1 MLITF
6 QDATAAPTKTA
17 NGPSVNN
24 VNSFLQFTLIALG
37 GLVVGVFFT
46 WFVTRARVG
55 DLQQQITELDR
66 PNASAD
72 LLDALPT
79 PGLLLDGVNFIVGAT
94 TSAQALGFKPETVL
108 PQTELVNLAIQARQ
122 TGEPSSAELHIKT
135 GLQGETNWVAAR
147 AAVASDNKILITL
160 EDLTES
166 KRLDDTRRDFIANIS
181 HELKTPIGA
190 ISLLSEALIEADDD
204 PVMVK
209 KFSADLHREAIRLA
223 ALVQD
228 IIELSRLQGAE
239 VVSNAQLLDLSSL
252 IADAVDRN
260 AFLAEKRKV
269 KIAVDAPKG
278 LKVLGDQEML
288 VTAIKNLIEN
298 ALVYSDEGSQVG
310 IGLRQKYGIAAIAVA
325 DSGVGI
331 APEHQER
338 IFERFYRAD
347 PSRSRQTGGT
357 GLGLSIVK
365 HVALKHRGDVQLF
378 SQPGVGSTFTFRL
391 PIASEQPNKDRDAK

>member
-1 MLITF
+1 M
-6 QDATAAPTKTA
+6 
-17 NGPSVNN
+17 
-24 VNSFLQFTLIALG
+24 NSFLQFSLVALG
-37 GLVVGVFFT
+37 GLILGVLFT
-46 WFVTRARVG
+46 WVIIRARVA
-55 DLQQQITELDR
+55 DLRQEVEDLSR
-66 PNASAD
+66 PNASAE

-94 TSAQALGFKPETVL
+94 TSAQAMGFKPDTYL
-108 PQTELVNLAIQARQ
+108 PQAELVKLAVQARES
-122 TGEPSSAELHIKT
+122 GEATSAELHVKT
-135 GLQGETNWVAAR
+135 GLQGETSWVAAR
-147 AAVASDNKILITL
+147 AAVTSDNKILISL

-190 ISLLSEALIEADDD
+190 ISLLSEALIEAEDDSER
-204 PVMVK
+204 VK
-209 KFSADLHREAIRLA
+209 KFSADLHREAVRLA

-239 VVSNAQLLDLSSL
+239 VVSNAQLLDLSTL
-252 IADAVDRN
+252 IADAADRN
-260 AFLAEKRKV
+260 SFLAEKRHV
-269 KIAVDAPKG
+269 KIKVDAPKG

-298 ALVYSDEGSQVG
+298 ALVYSEEGSQVG

-391 PIASEQPNKDRDAK
+391 PIASEQQTKDRDAQ

>member
-1 MLITF
+1 
-6 QDATAAPTKTA
+6 
-17 NGPSVNN
+17 V
-24 VNSFLQFTLIALG
+24 LG
-37 GLVVGVFFT
+37 VLFT
-46 WFVTRARVG
+46 WFITRARVA
-55 DLQQQITELDR
+55 DLQQELQSLESPD
-66 PNASAD
+66 SATD
-72 LLDALPT
+72 LLDVLPV
-79 PGLLLDGVNFIVGAT
+79 PGLLLDGVNYIVAAT
-94 TSAQALGFKPETVL
+94 NSAQALGFKPDSQML
-108 PQTELVNLAIQARQ
+108 QSQLAGLAAEARR
-122 TGEPSSAELHIKT
+122 TGEASTAELEIKA
-135 GLQGETNWVAAR
+135 GLQDEANWVSAR
-147 AAVASDNKILITL
+147 AVLTADGKVLLTI

-166 KRLDDTRRDFIANIS
+166 KRLDETRRDFIANIS

-190 ISLLSEALIEADDD
+190 ISLLSEALIEAEGD
-204 PVMVK
+204 PGMVK
-209 KFSADLHREAIRLA
+209 KFAGDLHREAIRLA

-239 VVSNAQLLDLSSL
+239 VVRNAQLLDLAAL

-260 AFLAEKRKV
+260 AFLAETRRV
-269 KIAVDAPKG
+269 KIKVDAPKG
-278 LKVLGDQEML
+278 LHVLGDQGML
-288 VTAIKNLIEN
+288 VTALKSLIEN

-331 APEHQER
+331 AAEHQER

-391 PIASEQPNKDRDAK
+391 PIAVDQKTNDKDDK

>member
-1 MLITF
+1 
-6 QDATAAPTKTA
+6 
-17 NGPSVNN
+17 
-24 VNSFLQFTLIALG
+24 VNSFLQFALAALG
-37 GLVVGVFFT
+37 GLVLGVLFT
-46 WFVTRARVG
+46 WIINRARFA
-55 DLQQQITELDR
+55 DLKQEIDKLSN
-66 PNASAD
+66 PNASAE

-94 TSAQALGFKPETVL
+94 TSAQALGFKPDSVL
-108 PQTELVNLAIQARQ
+108 PQSELVELAVQARQ
-122 TGEPSSAELHIKT
+122 TGEASSAELHIKT

-190 ISLLSEALIEADDD
+190 ISLLSEALIEADED

-209 KFSADLHREAIRLA
+209 KFSADLHREAVRLA

-239 VVSNAQLLDLSSL
+239 VVSNAQLLDLSTL

-269 KIAVDAPKG
+269 KIMVDAPKG

-288 VTAIKNLIEN
+288 VTALKNLIEN
-298 ALVYSDEGSQVG
+298 ALVYSEEGSQVG

-331 APEHQER
+331 ATEHQER

-391 PIASEQPNKDRDAK
+391 PIASEQQTKDRDAK

>member
-1 MLITF
+1 M
-6 QDATAAPTKTA
+6 
-17 NGPSVNN
+17 
-24 VNSFLQFTLIALG
+24 NSFLAFTLAALG
-37 GLVVGVFFT
+37 GLVLGVLFT
-46 WFVTRARVG
+46 WFIMRARVA
-55 DLQQQITELDR
+55 DLKQELADLES
-66 PNASAD
+66 PDSATD
-72 LLDALPT
+72 LLDVLPV
-79 PGLLLDGVNFIVGAT
+79 PGLLLDGVNYIVAAT
-94 TSAQALGFKPETVL
+94 NSAQALGFKPDSQML
-108 PQTELVNLAIQARQ
+108 QSQLAGLAAEARR
-122 TGEPSSAELHIKT
+122 TGEASTAELEIKA
-135 GLQGETNWVAAR
+135 GLQDEANWVSAR
-147 AAVASDNKILITL
+147 AVLTADSKVLLTI

-166 KRLDDTRRDFIANIS
+166 KRLDETRRDFIANIS

-190 ISLLSEALIEADDD
+190 ISLLSEALIEAEGD
-204 PVMVK
+204 PGMVK
-209 KFSADLHREAIRLA
+209 KFAGDLHREAIRLA

-239 VVSNAQLLDLSSL
+239 VVRNAQLLDLAAL

-260 AFLAEKRKV
+260 AFLAETRRV
-269 KIAVDAPKG
+269 KIKVDAPKG
-278 LKVLGDQEML
+278 LRVLGDQEML
-288 VTAIKNLIEN
+288 VTALKNLIEN

-331 APEHQER
+331 AAEHQER

-391 PIASEQPNKDRDAK
+391 PIAVDQKTNDKDDK

>member
-1 MLITF
+1 M
-6 QDATAAPTKTA
+6 
-17 NGPSVNN
+17 
-24 VNSFLQFTLIALG
+24 NSFLQFTLIALG

>member
-1 MLITF
+1 M
-6 QDATAAPTKTA
+6 
-17 NGPSVNN
+17 
-24 VNSFLQFTLIALG
+24 NSFLQFSLVALG
-37 GLVVGVFFT
+37 GLILGVLFT
-46 WFVTRARVG
+46 WVIIRARVA
-55 DLQQQITELDR
+55 DLRQEVEDLSR
-66 PNASAD
+66 PNASAE

-94 TSAQALGFKPETVL
+94 TSAQAMGFKPDTYL
-108 PQTELVNLAIQARQ
+108 PQAELVKLAVQARES
-122 TGEPSSAELHIKT
+122 GEATSAELHVKT
-135 GLQGETNWVAAR
+135 GLQGETSWVAAR
-147 AAVASDNKILITL
+147 AAVTSDNKILISL

-190 ISLLSEALIEADDD
+190 ISLLSEALIEAEDDSER
-204 PVMVK
+204 VK
-209 KFSADLHREAIRLA
+209 KFSADLHREAVRLA

-239 VVSNAQLLDLSSL
+239 VVSNAQLLDLSTL

-260 AFLAEKRKV
+260 SFLAEKRHV
-269 KIAVDAPKG
+269 KIKVDAPKG

-298 ALVYSDEGSQVG
+298 ALVYSEEGSQVG

-391 PIASEQPNKDRDAK
+391 PIASEQQTKDRDAQ

>member
-1 MLITF
+1 
-6 QDATAAPTKTA
+6 
-17 NGPSVNN
+17 
-24 VNSFLQFTLIALG
+24 VNSFLQFALAALG
-37 GLVVGVFFT
+37 GLALGVLFT
-46 WFVTRARVG
+46 WIVNRARFA
-55 DLQQQITELDR
+55 DLKQELEELSN
-66 PNASAD
+66 PTASAE

-79 PGLLLDGVNFIVGAT
+79 PGLLIDGVNFIVGAT
-94 TSAQALGFKPETVL
+94 TSAQALGFKPDSIL
-108 PQTELVNLAIQARQ
+108 PQAELVQLAVQARQ

-135 GLQGETNWVAAR
+135 GLQGETSWVAAR
-147 AAVASDNKILITL
+147 AAVASDNKVLITL

-204 PVMVK
+204 PAMVK

-239 VVSNAQLLDLSSL
+239 VVSNAQLLDLSSV
-252 IADAVDRN
+252 ISEAVDRN
-260 AFLAEKRKV
+260 AFLAEKRNVRIK
-269 KIAVDAPKG
+269 VDAPKG

-298 ALVYSDEGSQVG
+298 ALVYSEEGSQVG

-331 APEHQER
+331 AAEHQDR

-391 PIASEQPNKDRDAK
+391 PIASEQQTKDRDAK

>member
-1 MLITF
+1 M
-6 QDATAAPTKTA
+6 
-17 NGPSVNN
+17 
-24 VNSFLQFTLIALG
+24 NSFLQFSLAALG
-37 GLVVGVFFT
+37 GLVLGVLFT
-46 WFVTRARVG
+46 WIINRARFA
-55 DLQQQITELDR
+55 DLKQELEELSN
-66 PNASAD
+66 PTASAE

-79 PGLLLDGVNFIVGAT
+79 PGLLIDGVNFIVGAT
-94 TSAQALGFKPETVL
+94 TSAQALGFKPDSIL
-108 PQTELVNLAIQARQ
+108 PQAELVQLAVQARQ

-135 GLQGETNWVAAR
+135 GLQGETSWVAAR
-147 AAVASDNKILITL
+147 AAVASDNKVLITL

-204 PVMVK
+204 PAMVK
-209 KFSADLHREAIRLA
+209 KFSADLHREATRLA

-239 VVSNAQLLDLSSL
+239 VVSNAQLLDLSSV
-252 IADAVDRN
+252 ISEAVDRN
-260 AFLAEKRKV
+260 SFLAEKRNVRIK
-269 KIAVDAPKG
+269 VDAPKG

-298 ALVYSDEGSQVG
+298 ALVYSEEGSQVG

-331 APEHQER
+331 AAEHQDR

-391 PIASEQPNKDRDAK
+391 PIASEQQTKDRDAK

>member
-1 MLITF
+1 M
-6 QDATAAPTKTA
+6 
-17 NGPSVNN
+17 
-24 VNSFLQFTLIALG
+24 NSFLQFTLIALG

-79 PGLLLDGVNFIVGAT
+79 PGLLLDGVNFIVGTT

>member
-1 MLITF
+1 M
-6 QDATAAPTKTA
+6 
-17 NGPSVNN
+17 
-24 VNSFLQFTLIALG
+24 NSFSALTLAALG
-37 GLVVGVFFT
+37 GLALGVLFT
-46 WFVTRARVG
+46 WFITRARVS
-55 DLQQQITELDR
+55 DLKLELKALESPDSATEL
-66 PNASAD
+66 
-72 LLDALPT
+72 LDVLPV
-79 PGLLLDGVNFIVGAT
+79 PGLLLDGVNYIVGAT
-94 TSAQALGFKPETVL
+94 NSAQALGFKPDSQL
-108 PQTELVNLAIQARQ
+108 PQSQLTDLAAEARR
-122 TGEPSSAELHIKT
+122 TGEARTAELEIKT
-135 GLQGETNWVAAR
+135 GLQDQVNWVSAR
-147 AAVASDNKILITL
+147 AVIASDNKVLLTI

-166 KRLDDTRRDFIANIS
+166 KRLDETRRDFIANIS

-190 ISLLSEALIEADDD
+190 ISLLSEALLGAEDD
-204 PVMVK
+204 PGMVK
-209 KFSADLHREAIRLA
+209 KFAGDLQREALRLA

-239 VVSNAQLLDLSSL
+239 VVRNAQLLDLATL

-260 AFLAEKRKV
+260 TFLAETRKV
-269 KIAVDAPKG
+269 RIKVDAPKG
-278 LKVLGDQEML
+278 LRVLGDQEML
-288 VTAIKNLIEN
+288 VTALKNLIEN

-325 DSGVGI
+325 DSGIGI
-331 APEHQER
+331 ASEHQER

-391 PIASEQPNKDRDAK
+391 PIAVDQKTNDKDEK

>member
-1 MLITF
+1 M
-6 QDATAAPTKTA
+6 
-17 NGPSVNN
+17 
-24 VNSFLQFTLIALG
+24 NSFLQFTLIALG

-55 DLQQQITELDR
+55 DLQQQIMELDR

>member
-1 MLITF
+1 
-6 QDATAAPTKTA
+6 
-17 NGPSVNN
+17 
-24 VNSFLQFTLIALG
+24 VNSFLQFSLVALG
-37 GLVVGVFFT
+37 GLILGVLFT
-46 WFVTRARVG
+46 WVIIRARVA
-55 DLQQQITELDR
+55 DLRQEVEDLSR
-66 PNASAD
+66 PNASAE

-94 TSAQALGFKPETVL
+94 TSAQAMGFKPDTYL
-108 PQTELVNLAIQARQ
+108 PQAELVKLAVQARES
-122 TGEPSSAELHIKT
+122 GEATSAELHVKT
-135 GLQGETNWVAAR
+135 GLQGETSWVAAR
-147 AAVASDNKILITL
+147 AAVTSDNKILISL

-190 ISLLSEALIEADDD
+190 ISLLSEALIEAEDDSER
-204 PVMVK
+204 VK
-209 KFSADLHREAIRLA
+209 KFSADLHREAVRLA

-239 VVSNAQLLDLSSL
+239 VVSNAQLLDLSTL

-260 AFLAEKRKV
+260 SFLAEKRHV
-269 KIAVDAPKG
+269 KIKVDAPKG

-298 ALVYSDEGSQVG
+298 ALVYSEEGSQVG

-391 PIASEQPNKDRDAK
+391 PIASEQQTKDRDAQ

>member
-1 MLITF
+1 M
-6 QDATAAPTKTA
+6 
-17 NGPSVNN
+17 
-24 VNSFLQFTLIALG
+24 NSFLQFALAALG
-37 GLVVGVFFT
+37 GLVLGVLFT
-46 WFVTRARVG
+46 WIINRARFA
-55 DLQQQITELDR
+55 DLKQEIDKLSN
-66 PNASAD
+66 PNASAE

-94 TSAQALGFKPETVL
+94 TSAQALGFKPDSVL
-108 PQTELVNLAIQARQ
+108 PQSELVELAVQARQ
-122 TGEPSSAELHIKT
+122 TGEASSAELHIKT

-190 ISLLSEALIEADDD
+190 ISLLSEALIEADED

-209 KFSADLHREAIRLA
+209 KFSADLHREAVRLA

-239 VVSNAQLLDLSSL
+239 VVSNAQLLDLSTL

-269 KIAVDAPKG
+269 KIMVDAPKG

-288 VTAIKNLIEN
+288 VTALKNLIEN
-298 ALVYSDEGSQVG
+298 ALVYSEEGSQVG

-331 APEHQER
+331 ATEHQER

-391 PIASEQPNKDRDAK
+391 PIASEQQTKDRDAK

>member
-1 MLITF
+1 M
-6 QDATAAPTKTA
+6 
-17 NGPSVNN
+17 
-24 VNSFLQFTLIALG
+24 NSFSEILLAALG
-37 GLVVGVFFT
+37 GLILGALIT
-46 WFVTRARVG
+46 WIFNRTRIARLKIEI
-55 DLQQQITELDR
+55 DELGH
-66 PNASAD
+66 PNASAE
-72 LLDALPT
+72 LLNALPT
-79 PGLLLDGVNFIVGAT
+79 PGLLIDGFNFIVGAT
-94 TSAQALGFKPETVL
+94 TSAQALGFKPDTVL
-108 PQTELVNLAIQARQ
+108 PQTELIDLAIQARE
-122 TGEPSSAELHIKT
+122 TGEASSAELHIKT

-147 AAVASDNKILITL
+147 AAMASDAKILITL

-190 ISLLSEALIEADDD
+190 ISLLSEALIEGNDDS
-204 PVMVK
+204 VMVK

-239 VVSNAQLLDLSSL
+239 VVSNAQLLDLSTL

-365 HVALKHRGDVQLF
+365 YVALKHRGDVQLF

-391 PIASEQPNKDRDAK
+391 PIAAEQPNKDRDAK

>member
-1 MLITF
+1 M
-6 QDATAAPTKTA
+6 
-17 NGPSVNN
+17 
-24 VNSFLQFTLIALG
+24 NSFLAFTLSALG
-37 GLVVGVFFT
+37 GLALGVAFT
-46 WFVTRARVG
+46 WFITRARVS
-55 DLQQQITELDR
+55 DLKQEIQSLES
-66 PNASAD
+66 PNSATD
-72 LLDALPT
+72 LLDVLPV
-79 PGLLLDGVNFIVGAT
+79 PGLLLDGVNYIVGAT
-94 TSAQALGFKPETVL
+94 NSAQALGFKPDSPLT
-108 PQTELVNLAIQARQ
+108 QSELIALANQARQ
-122 TGEPSSAELHIKT
+122 TGEASSAELNFKT
-135 GLQGETNWVAAR
+135 GLQGETSWVAAR
-147 AAVASDNKILITL
+147 AVIANDNKVLLTV

-190 ISLLSEALIEADDD
+190 ISLLSEALMGADDD
-204 PVMVK
+204 PAMVK
-209 KFSADLHREAIRLA
+209 KFSTDLHREALRLA

-239 VVSNAQLLDLSSL
+239 VVSNAQLLDLSSV

-269 KIAVDAPKG
+269 KIKVDAPKG
-278 LKVLGDQEML
+278 LQVLGDQEML

-298 ALVYSDEGSQVG
+298 ALIYSDEGSQVG

-331 APEHQER
+331 AQEHQER

-391 PIASEQPNKDRDAK
+391 PIAAQQPHKDRDDK

>member
-1 MLITF
+1 M
-6 QDATAAPTKTA
+6 
-17 NGPSVNN
+17 
-24 VNSFLQFTLIALG
+24 NSFLAFTLSALG
-37 GLVVGVFFT
+37 GLALGVAFT
-46 WFVTRARVG
+46 WFITRARVS
-55 DLQQQITELDR
+55 DLKQEIQSLES
-66 PNASAD
+66 PNSATD
-72 LLDALPT
+72 LLDVLPV
-79 PGLLLDGVNFIVGAT
+79 PGLLLDGVNYIVGAT
-94 TSAQALGFKPETVL
+94 NSAQALGFKPDSPLT
-108 PQTELVNLAIQARQ
+108 QSELIALANQARQ
-122 TGEPSSAELHIKT
+122 TGEASSAELNFKT
-135 GLQGETNWVAAR
+135 GLQGETSWVAAR
-147 AAVASDNKILITL
+147 AVIANDNKVLLTV

-190 ISLLSEALIEADDD
+190 ISLLSEALMGADDD
-204 PVMVK
+204 PEMVK
-209 KFSADLHREAIRLA
+209 KFSADLHREALRLA

-239 VVSNAQLLDLSSL
+239 VVSNAQLLDLSSV

-269 KIAVDAPKG
+269 KIKVDAPKG
-278 LKVLGDQEML
+278 LQVLGDQEML

-298 ALVYSDEGSQVG
+298 ALIYSDEGSQVG

-331 APEHQER
+331 AQEHQER

-391 PIASEQPNKDRDAK
+391 PIAAQQPHKDRDDK

>member
-1 MLITF
+1 
-6 QDATAAPTKTA
+6 
-17 NGPSVNN
+17 
-24 VNSFLQFTLIALG
+24 VNSFLQFALAALG
-37 GLVVGVFFT
+37 GLVLGVLFT
-46 WFVTRARVG
+46 WIINRARFA
-55 DLQQQITELDR
+55 DLKQELEELSN
-66 PNASAD
+66 PTASAE

-79 PGLLLDGVNFIVGAT
+79 PGLLIDGVNFIVGAT
-94 TSAQALGFKPETVL
+94 TSAQALGFKPDSVL
-108 PQTELVNLAIQARQ
+108 PQAELVQLAVQARQ

-135 GLQGETNWVAAR
+135 GLQGETSWVAAR
-147 AAVASDNKILITL
+147 AAVASDNKVLITL

-204 PVMVK
+204 PAMVK

-239 VVSNAQLLDLSSL
+239 VVSNAQLLDLSSV
-252 IADAVDRN
+252 ISEAVDRN
-260 AFLAEKRKV
+260 SFLAEKRNVRIK
-269 KIAVDAPKG
+269 VDAPKG

-298 ALVYSDEGSQVG
+298 ALVYSEEGSQVG

-331 APEHQER
+331 AAEHQDR

-391 PIASEQPNKDRDAK
+391 PIASEQQTKDRDAK

>member
-1 MLITF
+1 
-6 QDATAAPTKTA
+6 
-17 NGPSVNN
+17 
-24 VNSFLQFTLIALG
+24 VNSFLQFTLVALG
-37 GLVVGVFFT
+37 GLVLGVFFT

-55 DLQQQITELDR
+55 DLQQQISELDN
-66 PNASAD
+66 PNSAAD

-94 TSAQALGFKPETVL
+94 TSAQALGFKPDTVL
-108 PQTELVNLAIQARQ
+108 PQTELIDLAIQARQ

-135 GLQGETNWVAAR
+135 GLQGETSWVAAR
-147 AAVASDNKILITL
+147 AALASNNKILITL

-190 ISLLSEALIEADDD
+190 ISLLSEALIGADDD
-204 PVMVK
+204 PAMVK
-209 KFSADLHREAIRLA
+209 KFSADLHREAIRLG

-239 VVSNAQLLDLSSL
+239 VVSNAQLLDLSHL

-260 AFLAEKRKV
+260 AFLAEQRKV
-269 KIAVDAPKG
+269 KIKVDAPRG
-278 LKVLGDQEML
+278 LHVLGDQEML
-288 VTAIKNLIEN
+288 VTALKNLIEN
-298 ALVYSDEGSQVG
+298 ALIYSDEGSQVG

-331 APEHQER
+331 AAEHQER

-391 PIASEQPNKDRDAK
+391 PLASEQSTKDREAK

>member
-1 MLITF
+1 M
-6 QDATAAPTKTA
+6 
-17 NGPSVNN
+17 
-24 VNSFLQFTLIALG
+24 NSFSALTLAALG
-37 GLVVGVFFT
+37 GLALGVLFT
-46 WFVTRARVG
+46 WFITRARVG
-55 DLQQQITELDR
+55 DLKLELKALESPDS
-66 PNASAD
+66 ASD
-72 LLDALPT
+72 LLDVLPV
-79 PGLLLDGVNFIVGAT
+79 PGLLLDGVNYIVAAT
-94 TSAQALGFKPETVL
+94 TSAQALGFKPDSQL
-108 PQTELVNLAIQARQ
+108 PQSQLTELAAEARR
-122 TGEPSSAELHIKT
+122 TGEARSAELELKT
-135 GLQGETNWVAAR
+135 GLQGEVSWVSAR
-147 AAVASDNKILITL
+147 SVLTSDNKVLLTI

-166 KRLDDTRRDFIANIS
+166 KRLDETRRDFIANIS

-190 ISLLSEALIEADDD
+190 ISLLSEALLGAEDD
-204 PVMVK
+204 PGMVK
-209 KFSADLHREAIRLA
+209 KFSVNLHREAVRLA

-239 VVSNAQLLDLSSL
+239 VVRNAQLLDLATL

-260 AFLAEKRKV
+260 AFLAETRKV
-269 KIAVDAPKG
+269 KIKVDAPKG
-278 LKVLGDQEML
+278 LRVLGDQEML
-288 VTAIKNLIEN
+288 VTALKNLIEN

-331 APEHQER
+331 AAEHQER

-391 PIASEQPNKDRDAK
+391 PIAVDQETNDKENK

>member
-1 MLITF
+1 M
-6 QDATAAPTKTA
+6 
-17 NGPSVNN
+17 
-24 VNSFLQFTLIALG
+24 NSFLQFALAALG
-37 GLVVGVFFT
+37 GLVLGVLFT
-46 WFVTRARVG
+46 WIFNRARFA
-55 DLQQQITELDR
+55 DLKQEIDKLSN
-66 PNASAD
+66 PNASAE

-94 TSAQALGFKPETVL
+94 TSAQALGFKPDSVL
-108 PQTELVNLAIQARQ
+108 PQSELVELAVQARQ
-122 TGEPSSAELHIKT
+122 TGEASSAELHIKT

-190 ISLLSEALIEADDD
+190 ISLLSEALIEADED

-209 KFSADLHREAIRLA
+209 KFSADLHREAVRLA

-239 VVSNAQLLDLSSL
+239 VVSNAQLLDLSTL

-269 KIAVDAPKG
+269 KIMVDAPKG

-288 VTAIKNLIEN
+288 VTALKNLIEN
-298 ALVYSDEGSQVG
+298 ALVYSEEGSQVG

-331 APEHQER
+331 ATEHQER

-391 PIASEQPNKDRDAK
+391 PIASEQQTKDRDAK

>member
-1 MLITF
+1 M
-6 QDATAAPTKTA
+6 
-17 NGPSVNN
+17 
-24 VNSFLQFTLIALG
+24 NSFLQFTLIALG

-269 KIAVDAPKG
+269 KIAVDAPNG

>member
-1 MLITF
+1 M
-6 QDATAAPTKTA
+6 
-17 NGPSVNN
+17 
-24 VNSFLQFTLIALG
+24 NSFLQFTLIALG

-190 ISLLSEALIEADDD
+190 ISLLSEALIEGNDDS
-204 PVMVK
+204 VMVK